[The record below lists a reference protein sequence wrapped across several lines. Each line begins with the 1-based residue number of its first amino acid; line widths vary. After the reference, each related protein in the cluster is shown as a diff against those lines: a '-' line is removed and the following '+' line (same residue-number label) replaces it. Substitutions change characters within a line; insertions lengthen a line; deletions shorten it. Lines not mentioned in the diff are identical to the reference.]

1 MALVCEE
8 CMKGA
13 PYAFCCK
20 RECREHEFCRG
31 CSYVSKNNSCCYE
44 EKKIQHSE
52 ELDNNSTEDYFNDKH
67 IDWSK
72 ARPLPPVTDGFDY
85 LIPVEKVIDDMY
97 SDSYIASSA
106 KDYYIT
112 NYATEQEKEE
122 FRRQE
127 TIRLFFVILSII
139 FLCCFVISLLI
150 LS

>member
-1 MALVCEE
+1 MSCNE
-8 CMKGA
+8 CMKGS
-13 PYAFCCK
+13 PYKFCC
-20 RECREHEFCRG
+20 RLECGEHEFCRG
-31 CSYVSKNNSCCYE
+31 CSYVNKNNTCCYKNE
-44 EKKIQHSE
+44 QMIQHSE
-52 ELDNNSTEDYFNDKH
+52 ELDNNSTE
-67 IDWSK
+67 
-72 ARPLPPVTDGFDY
+72 DY

-127 TIRLFFVILSII
+127 TISHFFIILSII

>member
-1 MALVCEE
+1 MTCNE
-8 CMKGA
+8 CMKGS
-13 PYAFCCK
+13 PYKFCCK
-20 RECREHEFCRG
+20 LECGEHEFCRG
-31 CSYVSKNNSCCYE
+31 CSYVNKTNSCCYKNE
-44 EKKIQHSE
+44 QMIQHSE
-52 ELDNNSTEDYFNDKH
+52 ELDNNSTEDYFNGKH
-67 IDWSK
+67 INWSK

-85 LIPVEKVIDDMY
+85 YSIPVEKVIDDMY

-127 TIRLFFVILSII
+127 TISHFFIILSII